1 MKKGT
6 VETIK
11 KGTYKIIHIDGTE
24 SVVEGKPSIDK
35 AKHIIGC
42 ETIDAVNL
50 GNDIVMLVDDTGMVD
65 GRPINLKATDL
76 MLKRFGAQY
85 PHKIH
90 GDVLIVNDLDFA

>member
-1 MKKGT
+1 MRKGT

-11 KGTYKIIHIDGTE
+11 QGTYKIIQIDGTE
-24 SVVEGKPSIDK
+24 SVVEGKPTIDK

-50 GNDIVMLVDDTGMVD
+50 GNDTIMLVDDVGLID
-65 GRPINLKATDL
+65 DRPINQKATEL
-76 MLKRFGAQY
+76 MLQRFGPKY
-85 PHKIH
+85 PSKIH